1 MMTMRHS
8 VRRNLS
14 SYSLV
19 NLISSYKMTK
29 GLTIFAR
36 IDNLFDVHYEEAGS
50 YGTPGFSIFGGIKIS
65 SL

>member
-1 MMTMRHS
+1 MRHS

-19 NLISSYKMTK
+19 NLSSSYKMTK

-36 IDNLFDVHYEEAGS
+36 IDNLLDEDYEEAGG
-50 YGTPGFSIFGGIKIS
+50 YGTPGLSIFGGIRV